1 MMKEEYSQEV
11 ILTDLNMDTITN
23 VKYIRDFVKNEYH
36 VYYSEDGVEHH
47 LITPISCSEDFF
59 PRPTNKDEQII
70 REDVSI
76 NNDNA

>member
-1 MMKEEYSQEV
+1 MMKEEYSQEQ
-11 ILTDLNMDTITN
+11 IKTDRNMSTITN
-23 VKYIRDFVKNEYH
+23 VKYIRDFVKNEAH
-36 VYYSEDGVEHH
+36 VYYSEDDVQHH

-59 PRPTNKDEQII
+59 PKPTNKEEQIL